1 MEIKNLFL
9 FFGIGL
15 AAIAVIV
22 SFVGL
27 RSKNFPSRGALIG
40 LIVLGVVFVAGT
52 AVFGVKLQIEEA
64 EEREHGDEHI
74 IGEEASVSPVVIPA
88 GIA

>member
-1 MEIKNLFL
+1 MSIHDLFL

-22 SFVGL
+22 SVIGL
-27 RSKNFPSRGALIG
+27 RSKNFPSRGAMIG

-52 AVFGVKLQIEEA
+52 GYYGVKLQIEEA
-64 EEREHGDEHI
+64 EEREHGDEHP

-88 GIA
+88 RFA

>member
-1 MEIKNLFL
+1 MDIKNTFL

-15 AAIAVIV
+15 AVIAVVV

-27 RSKNFPSRGALIG
+27 RSKNFPSRGAMIG
-40 LIVLGVVFVAGT
+40 LILLGVVFVAGT
-52 AVFGVKLQIEEA
+52 AIFGVKLQIEEA

-88 GIA
+88 RIA

>member
-1 MEIKNLFL
+1 MEIKDLFL

-15 AAIAVIV
+15 ALIAVVV
-22 SFVGL
+22 SIVGL
-27 RSKNFPSRGALIG
+27 RAKNFPSRNAM
-40 LIVLGVVFVAGT
+40 IVLMLLGVVFVAGT
-52 AVFGVKLQIEEA
+52 AYYGVKLQIEEA

-74 IGEEASVSPVVIPA
+74 IGEEASVNPVVIPA

>member
-1 MEIKNLFL
+1 MEIKDLFL

-15 AAIAVIV
+15 AVIAVVV

-27 RSKNFPSRGALIG
+27 RVKNFPSRNALIG
-40 LIVLGVVFVAGT
+40 LILLGVVFVAGT
-52 AVFGVKLQIEEA
+52 AYYGVKLQIEEA

-74 IGEEASVSPVVIPA
+74 IGEEASVKPVVIPA

>member
-1 MEIKNLFL
+1 MEIKDLFL

-15 AAIAVIV
+15 AVIAVVV

-27 RSKNFPSRGALIG
+27 RVKNFPSRGALIG
-40 LIVLGVVFVAGT
+40 LIAIGLVFVAGT
-52 AVFGVKLQIEEA
+52 GYYGVKLQIEEA

-88 GIA
+88 RIA

>member
-1 MEIKNLFL
+1 MEIKDLFL

-15 AAIAVIV
+15 ALIAVVV
-22 SFVGL
+22 SIIGL
-27 RSKNFPSRGALIG
+27 RSKNFPSRNAMIG
-40 LIVLGVVFVAGT
+40 LMLLGVVFVAGT
-52 AVFGVKLQIEEA
+52 AYYGVKLQIEEA

-74 IGEEASVSPVVIPA
+74 IGEEASVNPVVIPA

>member
-1 MEIKNLFL
+1 MSVHNLFL

-15 AAIAVIV
+15 AVIAVVI

-27 RSKNFPSRGALIG
+27 RSKNFPSRNAMIG
-40 LIVLGVVFVAGT
+40 LIALGIVFVVGT
-52 AVFGVKLQIEEA
+52 GYYGVQLQIEEA

-74 IGEEASVSPVVIPA
+74 VGEEASVNPIVIPA
-88 GIA
+88 NIA

>member
-1 MEIKNLFL
+1 MDIKNTFL

-15 AAIAVIV
+15 AVIAVVV

-27 RSKNFPSRGALIG
+27 RSKNFPSRGAMIG

-64 EEREHGDEHI
+64 EEREHDEHI
-74 IGEEASVSPVVIPA
+74 IGEEASTSPVVIPA

>member
-1 MEIKNLFL
+1 MDIKNTFL

-15 AAIAVIV
+15 AVIAVVV

-27 RSKNFPSRGALIG
+27 RSKNFPSRGAMIG
-40 LIVLGVVFVAGT
+40 LILLGVVFVVGT

-64 EEREHGDEHI
+64 EEREHGDKHI
-74 IGEEASVSPVVIPA
+74 IGEEASVSPIVIPA
-88 GIA
+88 NLT